1 MTQAVAAVDLGATS
15 GRVIVGAV
23 DVDTLCLTEV
33 HRFAN
38 EALREPDGLHWD
50 IPRLYEEVLVGLLKA
65 ERSAG
70 PLMSIGIDTWG
81 VDFGLLD
88 DAGELLAN
96 PFHYR
101 DPRNELGVAAVER
114 VISPDALY
122 ARNGLQFLPF
132 NTIYQLAAANANHD
146 LEAAASLLLVPDLLG
161 YWLTGRRLS
170 EMTNAS
176 TTGLLG
182 VRTREWDADLID
194 RLGLRRSLFPD
205 IEEPGHAVG
214 SVEPQ
219 VAADIGISGD
229 TKVTLVGSHDTASAV
244 VGVPAHSSDFA
255 YISCGTWALVGLE
268 LEAPVVSEA
277 ARVARFTNE
286 AGVDGRTRFLH
297 NVTGLWLLQES
308 LRTWHDQGTEVSL
321 DELLT
326 AAAALPDGGPIVDPN
341 AEMFM
346 SPGDVPSRIAAACR
360 LNGQEPPNGPTA
372 LVRCILDSLALAFA
386 RTLREAELI
395 AARTVA
401 VVHLVGGGS
410 QNRLLCQL
418 TANAC
423 HLPVLAGPAESTAIG
438 NIVVQARAH
447 GLISG
452 SLEEVRQLI
461 LRTHEVIRYEP
472 VSSLSRAV

>member
-1 MTQAVAAVDLGATS
+1 MTRAVAAVDLGATS
-15 GRVIVGAV
+15 GRVIVGEV
-23 DVDTLCLTEV
+23 DVDTLRLTEV

-38 EALREPDGLHWD
+38 EAVTQPDGLHWD
-50 IPRLYEEVLVGLLKA
+50 ILRLYHEVLVGLGKA

-70 PLMSIGIDTWG
+70 PLLSIGIDTWG

-88 DAGELLAN
+88 DTGRLLAN

-101 DPRNELGVAAVER
+101 DARNELGVAAVER
-114 VISPDALY
+114 VISEDVLY

-132 NTIYQLAAANANHD
+132 NTIYQLAAAKANND
-146 LEAAASLLLVPDLLG
+146 LEGAAFLLLIPDLLG
-161 YWLTGRRLS
+161 YWLTGRPLS
-170 EMTNAS
+170 EVTNAS
-176 TTGLLG
+176 TTGLLD
-182 VRTREWDADLID
+182 VRSREWDVDLID
-194 RLGLRRSLFPD
+194 LVGVPRALFAEVKGPGLV
-205 IEEPGHAVG
+205 VG
-214 SVEPQ
+214 VVEPR
-219 VAADIGISGD
+219 VAHEIGLSSD

-244 VGVPAHSSDFA
+244 VGVPADGSEFA
-255 YISCGTWALVGLE
+255 YVSCGTWALVGLE
-268 LEAPVVSEA
+268 LQEPVVSEA
-277 ARVARFTNE
+277 ARLARFTNE

-308 LRTWHDQGTEVSL
+308 LRTWQDEGTEVNL
-321 DELLT
+321 GELLS
-326 AAAALPDGGPIVDPN
+326 AAAALLAGGPTVDPN
-341 AEMFM
+341 AGMFAT
-346 SPGDVPSRIAAACR
+346 PGDMPSRIAEACR
-360 LNGQEPPNGPTA
+360 LDGQEPPNSRPA

-386 RTLREAELI
+386 RTLRESERI
-395 AARTVA
+395 AVRTVA

-423 HLPVLAGPAESTAIG
+423 DLPVLAGPAESTAIG

-452 SLEEVRQLI
+452 SLEDVRQLI
-461 LRTHEVIRYEP
+461 LRTHEVTRYEP

>member
-1 MTQAVAAVDLGATS
+1 MTHAVAAVDLGATS
-15 GRVIVGAV
+15 GRVIVGEV
-23 DVDTLCLTEV
+23 DIDTLRLTEV

-38 EALREPDGLHWD
+38 EAVRQPDGLHWD
-50 IPRLYEEVLVGLLKA
+50 ILRLYEEVRVGLRKA
-65 ERSAG
+65 ELSAG
-70 PLMSIGIDTWG
+70 PLLSIGIDTWG

-88 DAGELLAN
+88 DSGRLLAN

-101 DPRNELGVAAVER
+101 DTRSELGVAAVEQ
-114 VISPDALY
+114 VMSADALY

-132 NTIYQLAAANANHD
+132 NTIYQLAAAKANHE
-146 LEAAASLLLVPDLLG
+146 LEGAASLLLIPDLLG
-161 YWLTGRRLS
+161 YWLTGRRLT
-170 EMTNAS
+170 EETNAS
-176 TTGLLG
+176 TTGLLD
-182 VRTREWDADLID
+182 VRRRVWDVDLIERIGLP
-194 RLGLRRSLFPD
+194 RLLFTD
-205 IEEPGHAVG
+205 IKGPGHVVG
-214 SVEPQ
+214 PVEPP
-219 VAADIGISGD
+219 VADEIGIAGD
-229 TKVTLVGSHDTASAV
+229 TRLTLVGSHDTASAV
-244 VGVPAHSSDFA
+244 VGVPAHGSDFA

-277 ARVARFTNE
+277 ARLARFTNE

-308 LRTWHDQGTEVSL
+308 LRTWRDQGIEVEL
-321 DELLT
+321 DELLA
-326 AAAALPDGGPIVDPN
+326 AAAALPQGGPVVDPD
-341 AEMFM
+341 AENFLP
-346 SPGDVPSRIAAACR
+346 PGDMPSRIAAACR
-360 LNGQEPPNGPTA
+360 LDGREPPNGRPA

-386 RTLREAELI
+386 RTLREAQRI

-423 HLPVLAGPAESTAIG
+423 ELPVLAGPAESTAIG

-447 GLISG
+447 GVISG
-452 SLEEVRQLI
+452 SLEDVRQLI
-461 LRTHEVIRYEP
+461 LRTHEVTRYEP